1 MIEYDSLNDET
12 KDQIYSFILHCDHP
26 ITGEF
31 MYSTLKV
38 HKDELLPTVL
48 NKAYELMELAP
59 FPIERCRLVKYYE
72 SYYDIIEESL
82 DLDEFQH
89 QTIGQIVGGTKHHPF
104 QLYIETREEN
114 ESFYKYNEEGTIN
127 YNAVVKLTIVFNNS
141 SNVNYFIEGIEPMW
155 EDKTNKDGGRWLLNI
170 NKRRRKCGVLDNVW
184 IETLMCLIG
193 EVFDDSSDDIC
204 GAMVQNRTKGDKISI
219 WTRVA
224 KNKEHV
230 YRIGYCF
237 WNSHV
242 YKEKIKIH
250 IFEPFTIQYE
260 SHLDVVTRSS
270 NRTLFTITCPHEFK
284 EGVRRPKNKQEKL

>member
-1 MIEYDSLNDET
+1 MATFYFDTLSVVEDFWSVYNHIKRPS
-12 KDQIYSFILHCDHP
+12 QISSGCDYML
-26 ITGEF
+26 F
-31 MYSTLKV
+31 K
-38 HKDELLPTVL
+38 
-48 NKAYELMELAP
+48 
-59 FPIERCRLVKYYE
+59 
-72 SYYDIIEESL
+72 
-82 DLDEFQH
+82 
-89 QTIGQIVGGTKHHPF
+89 
-104 QLYIETREEN
+104 
-114 ESFYKYNEEGTIN
+114 
-127 YNAVVKLTIVFNNS
+127 
-141 SNVNYFIEGIEPMW
+141 EGIEPMW

-230 YRIGYCF
+230 YRIG
-237 WNSHV
+237 HV

-270 NRTLFTITCPHEFK
+270 NRTLFTITCPH
-284 EGVRRPKNKQEKL
+284 VIDRS